1 MNIKSFDN
9 GAGLKELLLLSSHLW
24 DSYQVLGATA
34 IEGDVI
40 YSD

>member
-9 GAGLKELLLLSSHLW
+9 GAGLKELLLSSHLW